1 MMPSTR
7 SVGVGVFVVG
17 GLLLFALGL
26 FMIGDRRFLFA
37 DLFEVHAEFAQVA
50 GLQDGAAVRVNGMV
64 AGEVTAIDIPPSP
77 AGRFRVRMRLREA
90 LRPLVRQDAVASIR
104 TDGIVGGRFVQ
115 IDAGSEQAAP
125 VADGGTIKAREPFD
139 FADLLDRGT
148 ETIENVNAT
157 IAELRRHLDEVVGLI
172 RVTATNANELVN
184 GVTND
189 VETIGRAGR
198 RLSEETTRI
207 VEGIRAGKGTIGKL
221 VNDDA
226 LYTRIA
232 GIAAEAEQAAK
243 TARVAADGARAAI
256 ARLQG
261 SGSTDGAVQSI
272 IGELRQTL
280 SNTRD
285 AMSNLEENTE
295 ALKRNVLVRG
305 FFDERGFYDLNAI
318 TASDYRQGALAGKH
332 RDAIRIWLRGDLLFE
347 TAAAAGQPDAAAPQ
361 ILSKEGRVRLDRA
374 MAEMLRYP
382 KDTPLVVE
390 GYAAGATRDA
400 RFRAAAERSRL
411 VREYIITRYGWSPT
425 LVASMPLGEQ
435 PIDGPSGAEWDGVS
449 LAAWVDRR
457 ALAPPSTGAPGG
469 R

>member
-1 MMPSTR
+1 MTISTR

-37 DLFEVHAEFAQVA
+37 DRFEVNAEFAQVA

-77 AGRFRVRMRLREA
+77 AGRFRVRMRLQQA
-90 LRPLVRQDAVASIR
+90 LNPLVRQDAVASIR

-115 IDAGSEQAAP
+115 IDAGSEQAAA

-148 ETIENVNAT
+148 ETIDNVNMT

-184 GVTND
+184 GVSND

-198 RLSEETTRI
+198 RLSEEATRL

-221 VNDDA
+221 VNDDE
-226 LYTRIA
+226 LYSRIA

-261 SGSTDGAVQSI
+261 SGSTDGAVQAI
-272 IGELRQTL
+272 VGELRQTL

-318 TASDYRQGALAGKH
+318 TASDYREGALAGKH
-332 RDAIRIWLRGDLLFE
+332 RDPIRIWLRGDLLFE
-347 TAAAAGQPDAAAPQ
+347 TAAAAEAGAAAPM
-361 ILSKEGRVRLDRA
+361 ILSREGRVRLDRA

-390 GYAAGATRDA
+390 GYAAGATRDS

-435 PIDGPSGAEWDGVS
+435 PIDGPNGAEWDGVS

-457 ALAPPSTGAPGG
+457 ALSPPSTAAPGG
-469 R
+469 Q